1 VAGSSPATS
10 EPSTCILAEEP
21 MNSYQVIATLTERTD
36 GAWKPSRCRYPAL
49 NNSRTKA
56 SSSLRQRGHQGY
68 RLTQA
73 GTAAPGSSPTPHDPG
88 ADAQAHRPSHPHDA
102 GQVWARYAELA
113 HALHALTRSGSQAQ
127 HEAAAVALADLQRRI
142 YGILAESPAPAET
155 TATQAGDAES

>member
-1 VAGSSPATS
+1 
-10 EPSTCILAEEP
+10 
-21 MNSYQVIATLTERTD
+21 MNGYQVIATLTERTD
-36 GAWKPSRCRYPAL
+36 GAWKPSPGAVYPAL
-49 NNSRTKA
+49 NQLEDEGLVEAFDNEGTKA
-56 SSSLRQRGHQGY
+56 Y

-73 GTAAPGSSPTPHDPG
+73 GTAAPEVQSDTPRPWE
-88 ADAQAHRPSHPHDA
+88 QMREAHRPSHPHDA

-155 TATQAGDAES
+155 TATQTGDAES